1 MTTDLYFDRRR
12 ALVLASMAM
21 ANALLAA
28 RASAQSR
35 AQTGRKGTEPV
46 LPSPGAGRLYFT
58 ASEFELIEEIAEA
71 IVPADEVSGGAKAAK
86 IAEFLDRQLGESRD
100 AELKPG
106 FKQDIAEI
114 DRICVEMHRRGF
126 VKATAEQR
134 SRVLARISRNEA
146 KPKADAEYAFGTVK
160 WLVTFAYYKSKIGIH
175 DDLKYQG
182 NVLLDEFLGVD
193 PSRR

>member
-1 MTTDLYFDRRR
+1 MTTDTGFDRRR
-12 ALVLASMAM
+12 AMALASMAF

-28 RASAQSR
+28 KASAQSR
-35 AQTGRKGTEPV
+35 AQTGRKAAEPAIT
-46 LPSPGAGRLYFT
+46 PPGPGRAYFT
-58 ASEFELIEEIAEA
+58 SSEFELIEEIAEA
-71 IVPADEVSGGAKAAK
+71 IVPADDVSGGAKAAK
-86 IAEFLDRQLGESRD
+86 VAEFLDRQLGESRD
-100 AELKPG
+100 AELRPG

-114 DRICVEMHRRGF
+114 DRVCVGMHGRGF
-126 VKATAEQR
+126 VKATADQR

-146 KPKADAEYAFGTVK
+146 KPKADAEFAFGTVK

-193 PSRR
+193 PSRT

>member
-1 MTTDLYFDRRR
+1 MTDTGFDRRR
-12 ALVLASMAM
+12 AMALAGMAM

-28 RASAQSR
+28 KASAQSR
-35 AQTGRKGTEPV
+35 AQTGHKGAEPA
-46 LPSPGAGRLYFT
+46 LSPPAPGRAYFT
-58 ASEFELIEEIAEA
+58 ASEFGLIEEIAEA

-86 IAEFLDRQLGESRD
+86 VAEFLDSHLGESRD

-114 DRICVEMHRRGF
+114 DRICVAMHRRGF
-126 VKATAEQR
+126 VKATTEQR
-134 SRVLARISRNEA
+134 SQVLARISRNEA
-146 KPKADAEYAFGTVK
+146 KPKADAEFAFGTVK

-193 PSRR
+193 PSRT